1 MPALVSDGAAKQLL
15 SDHPWRFGVAICK
28 RADCRDGKMVEQSR
42 IDLGSGECTLE
53 GPNHAL
59 RVRGRR
65 LFSNHLKQG
74 RRVDFM
80 PVHRPS
86 LKSQSAASIGV
97 CLGDCR
103 VTRP

>member
-28 RADCRDGKMVEQSR
+28 RADRCDSKMVEQSR
-42 IDLGSGECTLE
+42 IDLSGGEYTLE

-59 RVRGRR
+59 RVGGRR

-74 RRVDFM
+74 RGVNFM

-86 LKSQSAASIGV
+86 VKSQSAASMV
-97 CLGDCR
+97 FAL
-103 VTRP
+103 VTAG